1 MALVSDIEWE
11 ACLLEPRRNHD
22 LERRLRKR
30 GSMVPDSMGYFA
42 DCPWAAETIAEL
54 SACMMTRVHLE
65 SPLPDLAMLVVSQD
79 NSCRFCFAAQRV
91 LLRLQ
96 GFAESR
102 ISQLEQDLL
111 TAELDPRDKAAL
123 EFARR
128 VSRSNPLPTEA
139 DVKTLLDNGF
149 SEMGI
154 KELAGHV
161 ALSTF
166 FNRISTLPALPPE
179 RYEEL
184 LDRWYVRL
192 ARPLLA
198 RRVRSWTR
206 LAAPQALKPE
216 ERTGPFSY
224 AVVALDGLPLAGT
237 LRGALDRM
245 WGSPILT
252 KRSKA
257 LVFAVVARAIGSPEA
272 AQESLQLLGEQG
284 LAPDEVEEIL
294 SHLASPKLDAI
305 ESLVLPLAR
314 ETVWIQAATIQRH
327 ARALQE
333 ALSPAQFAEFIVVAA
348 LANAVCR
355 LGIAIDTV

>member
-11 ACLLEPRRNHD
+11 ACLLESRRNHD

-54 SACMMTRVHLE
+54 YACLLTSVHLE

-96 GFAESR
+96 GFPQSR

-128 VSRSNPLPTEA
+128 VSRSNPLPTEV
-139 DVKTLLDNGF
+139 DVKTLLDAGF
-149 SEMGI
+149 SEMAI

-161 ALSTF
+161 ALSAF

-198 RRVRSWTR
+198 WRVRSWMRVAEPKT
-206 LAAPQALKPE
+206 LNPE

-224 AVVALDGLPLAGT
+224 AVLALDGLPLAST
-237 LRGALDRM
+237 LRGALDQM
-245 WGSPILT
+245 WRSPILSARCKT
-252 KRSKA
+252 
-257 LVFAVVARAIGSPEA
+257 LVFAVVARAIGCPRA
-272 AQESLQLLGEQG
+272 TQESLELLAAEG

-294 SHLASPKLDAI
+294 SHLASPKLDPI

-314 ETVWIQAATIQRH
+314 ETVWIQAATMQRH
-327 ARALQE
+327 ARELQE

-348 LANAVCR
+348 LANSVCR

>member
-11 ACLLEPRRNHD
+11 ACLLEPRRDRD
-22 LERRLRKR
+22 LERRLRRR

-149 SEMGI
+149 SEMAI